1 MQQRAEDV
9 DELERKLS
17 QAAAATW
24 DALGQKAHKTASVE
38 AWNIF

>member
-24 DALGQKAHKTASVE
+24 DALGRKTQDCIA
-38 AWNIF
+38 